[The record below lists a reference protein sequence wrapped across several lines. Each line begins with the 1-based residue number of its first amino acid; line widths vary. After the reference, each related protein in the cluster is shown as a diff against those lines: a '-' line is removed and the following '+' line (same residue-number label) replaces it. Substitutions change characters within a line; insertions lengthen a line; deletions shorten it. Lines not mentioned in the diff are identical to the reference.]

1 MNQKPNQNMQGR
13 TGEQTPSFPQKEAT
27 WATQSPI
34 MDGVSRSLAEIASSI
49 RILEDRYLNLR
60 RKSQLTDQAIIELQK
75 DYYKE
80 KKHLNQELLESKIQL
95 QELTDELKIMQ
106 GELKDTVKQKD
117 LKVIN
122 TYLDF
127 WEPLQFV
134 TRKEIEKLIRKE

>member
-1 MNQKPNQNMQGR
+1 MNSNQNMQSY
-13 TGEQTPSFPQKEAT
+13 TGEPIQNFPQKEAA
-27 WATQSPI
+27 WATQSPA

>member
-1 MNQKPNQNMQGR
+1 MNQKPNQNMQGHA
-13 TGEQTPSFPQKEAT
+13 GEQITSFPQKEAT

-34 MDGVSRSLAEIASSI
+34 MDGVSKSLAEIASSI